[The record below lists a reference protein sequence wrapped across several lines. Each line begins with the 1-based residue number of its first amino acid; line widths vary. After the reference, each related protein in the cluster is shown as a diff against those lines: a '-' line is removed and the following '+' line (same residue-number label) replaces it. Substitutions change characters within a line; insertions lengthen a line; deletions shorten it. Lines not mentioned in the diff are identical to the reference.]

1 MSRVVF
7 MLHTEEDGSTDPTA
21 SVQSSD
27 NPVSLSYSIF
37 FNDEAEIFFY
47 SKDIYGLM
55 SQKIS

>member
-37 FNDEAEIFFY
+37 LMLKLKYSFTVKIFM
-47 SKDIYGLM
+47 D
-55 SQKIS
+55 